1 MPHII
6 ICIQLYITYI
16 YIYYTHL
23 FQSIP
28 SFLSYIYI
36 LYTSIP
42 IYSQFL
48 VYGDLVP
55 GLSARYYDGRHAT
68 MRRLRDCFF
77 FFSKKGISRGYYGNI
92 YGDIMGIWGNQET
105 LGFRDISL
113 YQPKNNE
120 DFCPMFCCPT

>member
-1 MPHII
+1 MHTII
-6 ICIQLYITYI
+6 HNIYI
-16 YIYYTHL
+16 YTYYTHL

-28 SFLSYIYI
+28 SFL
-36 LYTSIP
+36 
-42 IYSQFL
+42 F
-48 VYGDLVP
+48 YGDLVP

-68 MRRLRDCFF
+68 MRRLRDCFCF
-77 FFSKKGISRGYYGNI
+77 IPKKGISRGYYGNI

-113 YQPKNNE
+113 YQPKNNV